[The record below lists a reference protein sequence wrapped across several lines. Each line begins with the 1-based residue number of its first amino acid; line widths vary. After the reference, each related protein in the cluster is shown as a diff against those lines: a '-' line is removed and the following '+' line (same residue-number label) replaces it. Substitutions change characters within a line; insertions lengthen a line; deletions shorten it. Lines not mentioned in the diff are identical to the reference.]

1 MVMRRYITYMLG
13 LMLSIATIGCVKTDD
28 APIEQ
33 QGVVKLQL
41 ASSIVATRAEFP
53 GNGVGEG
60 ENDKNHNE
68 DLIKTAQ
75 VFLFTENSAEAK
87 VAYSS
92 ELITVTNNQLSLPLD
107 NSQLDALFPNNTGY
121 AYVVA
126 NAQKIAATVG
136 TTTLANLKATEIV
149 STFATKTIQDS
160 FVMDSERVA
169 LKRDGNNVAT
179 SDSKSIYL
187 TRAAAKIELTV
198 NVLKSIVVGGQTW
211 TPVTDNMTLQFFNGA
226 ATSVVDDGSDENAK
240 NAQTADAESYFNLL
254 GDKARKF
261 QTAESTDKTKYIC
274 TVVDSVTEVEGENT
288 TTTTISPAP
297 YYTYSTN
304 WANASDKEPYFL
316 LTIPWQVEKTG
327 GNNFYQNYTYQIPIN
342 SSALSLVRNSYY
354 KLTLDVGVLGGQTEP
369 VLVEPSYVVIDW
381 GTNQVNVELSRPKY
395 LVVDENEVVMNNL
408 TSYGVGY
415 QSSDEV
421 TAYITG
427 FKCSFYE
434 NVNGN
439 ATKREYNNTYDVS
452 QKLTSIN
459 DVAPSLTNSTFTV
472 KVDKN
477 NGKIV
482 LEHDLD
488 NIMPDK
494 VYHYFP
500 YEITVQVTNPALPG
514 NPEIIVFKQYPAMY
528 VEYETM
534 NSSTVFVNGNSTRG
548 SGSKTWWW
556 VRGSASNSKNI
567 YKVVVSAFDSSTA
580 DYIIT
585 DPREPA
591 NTDNFVFHETHT
603 TTSAVRETATDAYG
617 DNTLTG
623 YRGTITGPASVNLV
637 APAFLVSSSYI
648 SNGNDWGYGDGG
660 VSPYYYNTNGKYRC
674 AAYQENG
681 YPAGRWRLPTPA
693 EIQIIARMCT
703 EKKLENVFYANGST
717 YLSSNGAYRVYETNG
732 GTVSYEE
739 ETSAT
744 LRCVYDIWYWKDKC
758 ANVDQFVWG
767 ADGDVLEEKRAA
779 GLLVEVK

>member
-41 ASSIVATRAEFP
+41 ASSIVATRAETP

-92 ELITVTNNQLSLPLD
+92 ELITVTNNQLTLPLD

-136 TTTLANLKATEIV
+136 TTTLANLKATEIG

-179 SDSKSIYL
+179 SDSKPIYL

-198 NVLKSIVVGGQTW
+198 NVKNSIVVGGQTW
-211 TPVTDNMTLQFFNGA
+211 TPDTGNMTLQFFNGA
-226 ATSVVDDGSDENAK
+226 ATSVVDDGSDENAED
-240 NAQTADAESYFNLL
+240 AQTATSYFNLS

-274 TVVDSVTEVEGENT
+274 TVVDSVTEGEGENA

-304 WANASDKEPYFL
+304 WAGASDKEPYFL
-316 LTIPWQVEKTG
+316 LTIPWQVTKTNG
-327 GNNFYQNYTYQIPIN
+327 NFYQNYTYQIPIN

-354 KLTLDVGVLGGQTEP
+354 KLTLDVGVLGGQIEP

-439 ATKREYNNTYDVS
+439 ATKREYNNTYNVS

-514 NPEIIVFKQYPAMY
+514 NPEIIVFKQYPALY

-534 NSSTVFVNGNSTRG
+534 NSCTAFVNGNNSRS
-548 SGSKTWWW
+548 SGWWW
-556 VRGSASNSKNI
+556 IAGTASNSHNI
-567 YKVVVSAFDSSTA
+567 YKVTVSAFDSSTA
-580 DYIIT
+580 SYIIA

-591 NTDNFVFHETHT
+591 NNDNFVFRENINAN
-603 TTSAVRETATDAYG
+603 SNVRTTATDASG

-623 YRGTITGPASVNLV
+623 YRGTITGPASENLV

-648 SNGNDWGYGDGG
+648 TNGGNG
-660 VSPYYYNTNGKYRC
+660 VNTYNYNTNGKYRC
-674 AAYQENG
+674 AGYQENG

-693 EIQIIARMCT
+693 EIQVIARMCT

-732 GTVSYEE
+732 GTVSYEG

-744 LRCVYDIWYWKDKC
+744 LRCVYDIWYWKDK
-758 ANVDQFVWG
+758 AKNNSQFIWG
-767 ADGDVLEEKRAA
+767 ADGDVAEKKAK
-779 GLLVEVK
+779 GTYDTYLTPVQQ

>member
-41 ASSIVATRAEFP
+41 ASSIVATRAEIP

-60 ENDKNHNE
+60 ENDNNHNE

-75 VFLFTENSAEAK
+75 VFLFTENSATAK

-92 ELITVTNNQLSLPLD
+92 ELITITNNQLTLPLD
-107 NSQLDALFPNNTGY
+107 NSQLNALFPNNIGY

-126 NAQKIAATVG
+126 NAQKIAATED
-136 TTTLANLKATEIV
+136 TTLANLKATKIG
-149 STFATKTIQDS
+149 STFASQTIQDS

-211 TPVTDNMTLQFFNGA
+211 TPDTGNMTLQFFNGA
-226 ATSVVDDGSDENAK
+226 ATSVVDDGSDENAED
-240 NAQTADAESYFNLL
+240 AQTATSYFNLS

-261 QTAESTDKTKYIC
+261 LQTAGGTDNTKYIC
-274 TVVDSVTEVEGENT
+274 TVVDSVTEGEGENAIT
-288 TTTTISPAP
+288 TPLSPY

-304 WANASDKEPYFL
+304 WADASDKEPYFL
-316 LTIPWQVEKTG
+316 LTIPWQVERTG

-381 GTNQVNVELSRPKY
+381 GTNQVDVNLSRPKY

-421 TAYITG
+421 TAYIVG
-427 FKCSFYE
+427 FKCQY
-434 NVNGN
+434 
-439 ATKREYNNTYDVS
+439 YNNGSMVTVNKSTTATNNND
-452 QKLTSIN
+452 KIPANTTEIK
-459 DVAPSLTNSTFTV
+459 DVAPNLTDLTFTV
-472 KVDKN
+472 KKE

-482 LEHDLD
+482 LEHNLD
-488 NIMPDK
+488 NTMPDK

-514 NPEIIVFKQYPAMY
+514 NPEKIVFKQYPAMY
-528 VEYETM
+528 VTVDK
-534 NSSTVFVNGNSTRG
+534 SSGNAFVNKNTDASTG
-548 SGSKTWWW
+548 KWWYRIAG
-556 VRGSASNSKNI
+556 VLSTQTDNLYTVN
-567 YKVVVSAFDSSTA
+567 VSAFDASTSN
-580 DYIIT
+580 YIIA
-585 DPREPA
+585 DPRVPA
-591 NTDNFVFHETHT
+591 SENEVFKFYEINSDGTNST
-603 TTSAVRETATDAYG
+603 ERTTATDAAG
-617 DNTLTG
+617 VKQLLG
-623 YRGTITGPASVNLV
+623 YRATISGDDSENLIAPEFISAS
-637 APAFLVSSSYI
+637 
-648 SNGNDWGYGDGG
+648 GYGAYDGR
-660 VSPYYYNTNGKYRC
+660 PTNLYADTSGKYRC
-674 AAYQENG
+674 AGYQEDG

-693 EIQIIARMCT
+693 ELNIIGKMCS
-703 EKKLENVFYANGST
+703 EKKLESIFEDDFG
-717 YLSSNGAYRVYETNG
+717 YLSSNGVYIYSSD
-732 GTVSYEE
+732 GTFTKS
-739 ETSAT
+739 TSDNAGKSV
-744 LRCVYDIWYWKDKC
+744 RCVYDTWYWNDKLKDDKKTS
-758 ANVDQFVWG
+758 FIWG
-767 ADGDVLEEKRAA
+767 AEGNIKNMEE
-779 GLLVEVK
+779 GTYNTYFTSVK

>member
-41 ASSIVATRAEFP
+41 ASSIVATRAGTP

-92 ELITVTNNQLSLPLD
+92 ELITVTSNQLTLPLD
-107 NSQLDALFPNNTGY
+107 NSQLNALFPNNTGY

-136 TTTLANLKATEIV
+136 TTTLANLKATEIG
-149 STFATKTIQDS
+149 STFASQTIQDS

-198 NVLKSIVVGGQTW
+198 NVSTSIEVGGQTW
-211 TPVTDNMTLQFFNGA
+211 SPDTGNMTLQFFNGA
-226 ATSVVDDGSDENAK
+226 ATSVVDDGSDENAED
-240 NAQTADAESYFNLL
+240 AQTATLDFDLS

-261 QTAESTDKTKYIC
+261 QTAVSTDKTKYIC
-274 TVVDSVTEVEGENT
+274 TVVDSVTEGEGENA

-304 WANASDKEPYFL
+304 WADASDNEPYFL
-316 LTIPWQVEKTG
+316 LTIPWQVEKTN

-381 GTNQVNVELSRPKY
+381 GTNQVDVNLSRPKY

-421 TAYITG
+421 TAYIVG
-427 FKCSFYE
+427 FKCQY
-434 NVNGN
+434 
-439 ATKREYNNTYDVS
+439 YNNGSMVTVNKSTTATNNND
-452 QKLTSIN
+452 KIPANTTEIK
-459 DVAPSLTNSTFTV
+459 DVAPSLTDLTFTV
-472 KVDKN
+472 KKE

-482 LEHDLD
+482 LEHNLD
-488 NIMPDK
+488 NTMSDK
-494 VYHYFP
+494 VYHYLDSFGAP
-500 YEITVQVTNPALPG
+500 N
-514 NPEIIVFKQYPAMY
+514 
-528 VEYETM
+528 
-534 NSSTVFVNGNSTRG
+534 RG
-548 SGSKTWWW
+548 SI
-556 VRGSASNSKNI
+556 NNPLI
-567 YKVVVSAFDSSTA
+567 VS
-580 DYIIT
+580 I
-585 DPREPA
+585 
-591 NTDNFVFHETHT
+591 
-603 TTSAVRETATDAYG
+603 
-617 DNTLTG
+617 L
-623 YRGTITGPASVNLV
+623 
-637 APAFLVSSSYI
+637 
-648 SNGNDWGYGDGG
+648 
-660 VSPYYYNTNGKYRC
+660 K
-674 AAYQENG
+674 
-681 YPAGRWRLPTPA
+681 
-693 EIQIIARMCT
+693 
-703 EKKLENVFYANGST
+703 
-717 YLSSNGAYRVYETNG
+717 
-732 GTVSYEE
+732 
-739 ETSAT
+739 
-744 LRCVYDIWYWKDKC
+744 
-758 ANVDQFVWG
+758 
-767 ADGDVLEEKRAA
+767 
-779 GLLVEVK
+779 